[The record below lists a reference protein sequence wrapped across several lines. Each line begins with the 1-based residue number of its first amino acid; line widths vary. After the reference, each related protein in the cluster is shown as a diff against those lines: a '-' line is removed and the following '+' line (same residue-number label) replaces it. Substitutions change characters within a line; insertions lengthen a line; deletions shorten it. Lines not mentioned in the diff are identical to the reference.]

1 MASRAHIQYQG
12 DPKALKKHLRPAVK
26 SALTEIVEEWHEK
39 TLPVHFT
46 EAGSR
51 RYHYRRR
58 TKKYEKTKAK
68 KRFHSDPLVY
78 TGDLKRE
85 AFRRL
90 KVTGTAKRIT
100 GTMVA
105 PWYATKHFRGKSSYA
120 EEMTAVVG
128 HEVHK
133 MAIDTQSIIADQLS
147 KKQNEVKETKR

>member
-1 MASRAHIQYQG
+1 MASRAHIQYKG

-26 SALTEIVEEWHEK
+26 SALTEIVEEWHEE

-46 EAGSR
+46 ETGSR

-58 TKKYEKTKAK
+58 TKKYEAKKIK
-68 KRFHSDPLVY
+68 KRFHNNPLVY

-90 KVTGTAKRIT
+90 KVTGTATRVT
-100 GTMVA
+100 GTMFV
-105 PWYATKHFRGKSSYA
+105 PWYATKHFRGKASYA

-128 HEVHK
+128 YEAHK
-133 MAIDTQSIIADQLS
+133 MAIDAQSIIADQLT
-147 KKQNEVKETKR
+147 KKQNEVKEIKR